1 MASNPYPLNP
11 KDKSGETLQNY
22 PAPTPAK
29 FVTNAA
35 PPSVSSVITFGS
47 NTTVIEVTALNASL
61 ALKWGSGSV
70 IAVAGATANY
80 DHIIPVNSTRR
91 FAIPINSQGF
101 VGSVMGA
108 NPQNGLYSTCAVIA
122 TGSVITGITEY

>member
-1 MASNPYPLNP
+1 MASNYAPLNP

-22 PAPTPAK
+22 PAPIPAK

-35 PPSVSSVITFGS
+35 PPAASSVVSFGS
-47 NTTVIEVTALNASL
+47 NTTEIEITALNASL
-61 ALKWGSGSV
+61 AIKWGSGSV

-91 FAIPINSQGF
+91 FVIPVQSIGQ

-108 NPQNGLYSTCAVIA
+108 NAQNGLYSTIAVISV
-122 TGSVITGITEY
+122 GSVIAGITEY